1 MRPCASYRQQ
11 RGVTVLPWS
20 RPGEAAERARTPSDT
35 KPIGLAKRAMTE
47 LRIDLDQL
55 SPADRRDL
63 ANALLQAAW
72 RAALNEVRIL
82 LLDLLT
88 EVDDSVLADVR

>member
-1 MRPCASYRQQ
+1 
-11 RGVTVLPWS
+11 
-20 RPGEAAERARTPSDT
+20 
-35 KPIGLAKRAMTE
+35 MTE

-88 EVDDSVLADVR
+88 EVDDVLLADVR